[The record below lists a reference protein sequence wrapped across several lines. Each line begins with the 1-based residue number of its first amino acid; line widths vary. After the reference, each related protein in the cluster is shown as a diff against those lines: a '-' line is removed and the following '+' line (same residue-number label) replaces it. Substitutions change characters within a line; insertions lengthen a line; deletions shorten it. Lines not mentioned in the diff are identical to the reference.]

1 LCVSEPAAWFDIA
14 HVVPEASNPELGAPR
29 LNLREEIRSMTTEHA
44 DSTIVHVTGATF
56 DGVVT
61 SERPVLIDFWAPWCG
76 PCRAIAPVL
85 EEIAQELGDKVTIG
99 KVNVD
104 EHPDLAVRFGVQA
117 IPQLLFFKEGALK
130 DKLVG
135 AVPKRELIKRLD
147 ALSG

>member
-1 LCVSEPAAWFDIA
+1 
-14 HVVPEASNPELGAPR
+14 
-29 LNLREEIRSMTTEHA
+29 MTVKDTK
-44 DSTIVHVTGATF
+44 SSIVHVTSATF

-61 SERPVLIDFWAPWCG
+61 SDRPVLIDFWAPWCG

-85 EEIAQELGDKVTIG
+85 EEIARELGDTVTIG

-117 IPQLLFFKEGALK
+117 IPQLLFFKDGAIQ
-130 DKLVG
+130 DTLVG
-135 AVPKRELIKRLD
+135 AVPKRELVKRLD

>member
-1 LCVSEPAAWFDIA
+1 MTLG
-14 HVVPEASNPELGAPR
+14 HAS
-29 LNLREEIRSMTTEHA
+29 S
-44 DSTIVHVTGATF
+44 SIVQVTGATF

-76 PCRAIAPVL
+76 PCRAIAPML

-135 AVPKRELIKRLD
+135 AVPKRELVKRLD

>member
-1 LCVSEPAAWFDIA
+1 
-14 HVVPEASNPELGAPR
+14 
-29 LNLREEIRSMTTEHA
+29 MTTEDA

-61 SERPVLIDFWAPWCG
+61 SERPVLIDFWAPCG
-76 PCRAIAPVL
+76 PCRAIAPML

-135 AVPKRELIKRLD
+135 AVPKREIIKRLD

>member
-1 LCVSEPAAWFDIA
+1 
-14 HVVPEASNPELGAPR
+14 
-29 LNLREEIRSMTTEHA
+29 MTVRDTN
-44 DSTIVHVTGATF
+44 SSIVHVTSSTF

-61 SERPVLIDFWAPWCG
+61 SDRPVLIDFWAPWCG

-104 EHPDLAVRFGVQA
+104 EYPDLAGRFGVQA
-117 IPQLLFFKEGALK
+117 IPQLLFFKEGAIR

>member
-1 LCVSEPAAWFDIA
+1 LRVSEPLAWFDIA
-14 HVVPEASNPELGAPR
+14 QAARRAANPGLASPR
-29 LNLREEIRSMTTEHA
+29 LNSREEKRSMTVEHT
-44 DSTIVHVTGATF
+44 SSSIVHVTGATF
-56 DGVVT
+56 DGVVA

-135 AVPKRELIKRLD
+135 AVPKRELVKRLD

>member
-1 LCVSEPAAWFDIA
+1 
-14 HVVPEASNPELGAPR
+14 
-29 LNLREEIRSMTTEHA
+29 M
-44 DSTIVHVTGATF
+44 
-56 DGVVT
+56 
-61 SERPVLIDFWAPWCG
+61 
-76 PCRAIAPVL
+76 L

>member
-1 LCVSEPAAWFDIA
+1 
-14 HVVPEASNPELGAPR
+14 
-29 LNLREEIRSMTTEHA
+29 MTVKDTN
-44 DSTIVHVTGATF
+44 SSIVHVTSATF

-61 SERPVLIDFWAPWCG
+61 SDRPVLIDFWAPWCG

-85 EEIAQELGDKVTIG
+85 EEIAQEQGDKVTIG

-104 EHPDLAVRFGVQA
+104 EHPDLAMRFGVQA
-117 IPQLLFFKEGALK
+117 IPQLLFFKDGAVK

-135 AVPKRELIKRLD
+135 AVPKRELVKRLD

>member
-1 LCVSEPAAWFDIA
+1 
-14 HVVPEASNPELGAPR
+14 
-29 LNLREEIRSMTTEHA
+29 MTTEDA
-44 DSTIVHVTGATF
+44 DSTIVHVTGAAF

-76 PCRAIAPVL
+76 PCRAIAPML

>member
-1 LCVSEPAAWFDIA
+1 
-14 HVVPEASNPELGAPR
+14 
-29 LNLREEIRSMTTEHA
+29 MTVKDTN
-44 DSTIVHVTGATF
+44 SSIVHVTSATF

-61 SERPVLIDFWAPWCG
+61 SDRPVLIDFWAPWCG

-85 EEIAQELGDKVTIG
+85 EEIAQEQGDKVTIG

-117 IPQLLFFKEGALK
+117 IPQLLFFKDGAVK

-135 AVPKRELIKRLD
+135 AVPKRELVKRLD

>member
-1 LCVSEPAAWFDIA
+1 MT
-14 HVVPEASNPELGAPR
+14 LGDTNSA
-29 LNLREEIRSMTTEHA
+29 
-44 DSTIVHVTGATF
+44 IVHVTGATF

-61 SERPVLIDFWAPWCG
+61 SDRPVLIDFWAPWCG
-76 PCRAIAPVL
+76 PCRAIAPML
-85 EEIAQELGDKVTIG
+85 EEIAKELGDKVTIG

-135 AVPKRELIKRLD
+135 AVPKRELVKRLD

>member
-1 LCVSEPAAWFDIA
+1 
-14 HVVPEASNPELGAPR
+14 
-29 LNLREEIRSMTTEHA
+29 
-44 DSTIVHVTGATF
+44 
-56 DGVVT
+56 
-61 SERPVLIDFWAPWCG
+61 
-76 PCRAIAPVL
+76 
-85 EEIAQELGDKVTIG
+85 VTIG